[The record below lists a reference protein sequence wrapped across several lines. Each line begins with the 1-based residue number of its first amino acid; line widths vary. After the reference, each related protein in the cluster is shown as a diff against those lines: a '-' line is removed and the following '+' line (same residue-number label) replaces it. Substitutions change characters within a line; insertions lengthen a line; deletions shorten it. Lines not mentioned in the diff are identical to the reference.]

1 MFLKLVTMT
10 KSQYNSSISSPCV
23 KICKYDKTFMGGMV
37 CIGCFREQFEITSWT
52 TLSNNQKEEVIKD
65 SKERKL
71 KFNRKYA

>member
-1 MFLKLVTMT
+1 
-10 KSQYNSSISSPCV
+10 
-23 KICKYDKTFMGGMV
+23 MGGMV